1 MVDAD
6 YRPFLTYTN
15 LAVPYALNGNVD
27 DAKTARAEASP
38 FVSGVRFGVS
48 SDRYPPNRDGRG
60 AVAIDQEPRPSG

>member
-1 MVDAD
+1 M
-6 YRPFLTYTN
+6 RTIGPFLTYTN

-48 SDRYPPNRDGRG
+48 SDRFPRWRRGVNPPNGSFWTVG
-60 AVAIDQEPRPSG
+60 